1 MHRIKQKGGRG
12 VPKQKR
18 PEIVVVGHYV
28 VIGGEK
34 RSFDLLHS
42 NLPDRCKQA
51 IAEMVSGKK
60 YELVEA
66 S

>member
-1 MHRIKQKGGRG
+1 

-18 PEIVVVGHYV
+18 PEIVIVGHYV

-34 RSFDLLHS
+34 RPFDPHHS

>member
-1 MHRIKQKGGRG
+1 M
-12 VPKQKR
+12 PKQKR